1 MTGPDGRRIP
11 EKEGGGA
18 GPPDPDSRKTP
29 ERETFVSGFGV
40 VMTMI
45 GAAVGLGA
53 VWRFPYMVG
62 RFGGAAFVLFYL
74 AVVLFVGIPALMTEW
89 ALGRHTG
96 RGPLGAYERG
106 GLPGGKGAGGFLFA
120 ILLVAAGYYGNVVG
134 WVLYH
139 GLSEIASGLGLRFD
153 PAVILPPSEG
163 TSAASLLRQLA
174 MTGVVIFTCG
184 LVIAKGLRKGIERAS
199 KWIVPVVFVILLVLI
214 LRSVTL
220 EGAGEGLR
228 WYLGSFSL
236 ETLTPSVMAAA
247 MGMAFF
253 SMSLG
258 GTFMVIYGSYLGRHT
273 AIPGNALTTS
283 LGASLAGI
291 LAGLAIFPAVFSFGL
306 EPTSGPG
313 LIFETLPRVFD
324 SMPAGWV
331 FGFLFFIGLFGAA
344 FLSEVAAFEVLVGG
358 LVDNTKLGRRKA
370 VFFVCSAVWIL
381 AIPPM
386 VNTRIFLPWD
396 LFFGSGM
403 QVLGSF
409 LAVVTAAWF
418 VRRAALLRELAEG
431 GSRPFPRLLYW
442 WIRLAIP
449 AAILL
454 VGVNW
459 LLEL

>member
-1 MTGPDGRRIP
+1 MGR
-11 EKEGGGA
+11 
-18 GPPDPDSRKTP
+18 D
-29 ERETFVSGFGV
+29 RETFVSGFGV

-62 RFGGAAFVLFYL
+62 RFGGAAFVVFYL

-106 GLPGGKGAGGFLFA
+106 GLPGGRIVGGCLFA

-134 WVLYH
+134 WVLYY
-139 GLSEIASGLGLRFD
+139 GASEIARGLGLSFA
-153 PAVILPPSEG
+153 PALILPPAEG
-163 TSAASLLRQLA
+163 FGTVSLIRQMV
-174 MTGVVIFTCG
+174 MTAIVVFTCG
-184 LVIAKGLRKGIERAS
+184 LVIARGLRKGIEKSS
-199 KWIVPVVFVILLVLI
+199 KWIMPAVFVILLVLI

-220 EGAGEGLR
+220 AGAGEGLR
-228 WYLGSFSL
+228 WYLGSFRF
-236 ETLTPSVMAAA
+236 EALTPSVMAAA

-258 GTFMVIYGSYLGRHT
+258 GTFMVIYGSYLNKRSH
-273 AIPGNALTTS
+273 IPGNALITS

-313 LIFETLPRVFD
+313 LMFETLPRVFN

-331 FGFLFFIGLFGAA
+331 FGFLFFIGVFGAA
-344 FLSEVAAFEVLVGG
+344 YLSEVAAFEVLVGG
-358 LVDNTKLGRRKA
+358 LVDTTRLERKRA
-370 VFFVCSAVWIL
+370 VLLVCAAVWIL

-386 VNTRIFLPWD
+386 INTKVLFAWD

-418 VRRAALLRELAEG
+418 MKRAELLRELGEG
-431 GSRPFPRLLYW
+431 GKRPFPRLLYW
-442 WIRLAIP
+442 WIRIAIP

-459 LLEL
+459 LVESL

>member
-1 MTGPDGRRIP
+1 V
-11 EKEGGGA
+11 A
-18 GPPDPDSRKTP
+18 P
-29 ERETFVSGFGV
+29 ERETFVSPFGLI
-40 VMTMI
+40 MTMI
-45 GAAVGLGA
+45 GVAVGLGA
-53 VWRFPYMVG
+53 IWRFPYMVG

-74 AVVLFVGIPALMTEW
+74 AVVLLIGIPALMTEW

-96 RGPLGAYERG
+96 RGPLGAYARG
-106 GLPGGKGAGGFLFA
+106 GLPGGRAVGGVLFA

-139 GLSEIASGLGLRFD
+139 GLSELAGGLGLRFD
-153 PAVILPPSEG
+153 PAVILPPG
-163 TSAASLLRQLA
+163 DGFDAASLVRQVV
-174 MTGVVIFTCG
+174 MTGAVIFTCG
-184 LVIAKGLRKGIERAS
+184 LVIARGLRKGIERAS
-199 KWIVPVVFVILLVLI
+199 RWIVPVVFAILCVLI

-228 WYLGSFSL
+228 WYLGSFRLSS
-236 ETLTPSVMAAA
+236 LTPSVMAAA

-258 GTFMVIYGSYLGRHT
+258 GTFMVIYGSYLN
-273 AIPGNALTTS
+273 PGSPIARNAVTTS

-313 LIFETLPRVFD
+313 LIFETLPRVFAA
-324 SMPAGWV
+324 MPAGWV
-331 FGFLFFIGLFGAA
+331 FGSLFFAGLFGAA

-358 LVDNTKLGRRKA
+358 LVDNTALGRKRA
-370 VFFVCSAVWIL
+370 VLLVCGAVWVL
-381 AIPPM
+381 AVPPM
-386 VNTRIFLPWD
+386 INTRIFLPWD

-418 VRRAALLRELAEG
+418 VKRADLLKELSKG
-431 GSRPFPRLLYW
+431 GRRPFPRPVYW
-442 WIRLAIP
+442 WIRLVIP

-454 VGVNW
+454 VGANW
-459 LLEL
+459 LLESLR

>member
-1 MTGPDGRRIP
+1 MKAD
-11 EKEGGGA
+11 
-18 GPPDPDSRKTP
+18 
-29 ERETFVSGFGV
+29 RETFVSGFGV
-40 VMTMI
+40 LMTMI

-62 RFGGAAFVLFYL
+62 RFGGASFVLFYV

-106 GLPGGKGAGGFLFA
+106 GLPGGRVVGGLLFA
-120 ILLVAAGYYGNVVG
+120 VLLVAAGYYGNVVG

-139 GLSEIASGLGLRFD
+139 GLSELSRGLGLRFD
-153 PAVILPPSEG
+153 PAVILPPAAGFE
-163 TSAASLLRQLA
+163 AASFLRQLV
-174 MTGVVIFTCG
+174 MTGVVIVTCG
-184 LVIAKGLRKGIERAS
+184 LVIARGLRKGIERAS
-199 KWIVPVVFVILLVLI
+199 KWIVPAVFLILLVLI

-220 EGAGEGLR
+220 DGAGEGLK
-228 WYLGSFSL
+228 WYLGSFRLSN
-236 ETLTPSVMAAA
+236 LTPSVMAAA

-258 GTFMVIYGSYLGRHT
+258 GTFMVIYGSYLGRNT
-273 AIPGNALTTS
+273 SIPKNALTTS

-313 LIFETLPRVFD
+313 LIFETLPRVFA

-344 FLSEVAAFEVLVGG
+344 YLSEVAAFEVLVGG
-358 LVDNTKLGRRKA
+358 LVDTTTLERRRA
-370 VFFVCSAVWIL
+370 VLLVCGAVWVL
-381 AIPPM
+381 SVPPM
-386 VNTRIFLPWD
+386 INTRIFLPWD

-418 VRRAALLRELAEG
+418 VRRAELLRELSEG
-431 GSRPFPRLLYW
+431 GARPFPRILYW

-449 AAILL
+449 AAVLF

-459 LLEL
+459 LLGSF